1 MEQKEII
8 EKLIADGASVAT
20 AESCSGGLLAAAIT
34 AVAGASAIF
43 GYGLITYSNEAKEKL
58 LGVKKETLTAWGAV
72 SENCAYEM
80 AAGLKEMSQA
90 DCAVSV
96 TGIAGPGGG
105 SAEKPVGLVYIGLAW
120 GDEIHVKKNLFQGS
134 REEIRRQTVETAFA
148 FIAEKMK
155 KIEEKVLL

>member
-1 MEQKEII
+1 MEQREII
-8 EKLIADGASVAT
+8 EKLIADGVTVAT
-20 AESCSGGLLAAAIT
+20 AESCTGGLIAAALT

-43 GYGLITYSNEAKEKL
+43 GYGLVTYSNEAKEKI

-72 SENCAYEM
+72 SEACAHEM
-80 AAGLKEMSQA
+80 AKGLKEVSGA

-105 SAEKPVGLVYIGLAW
+105 SAEKPVGLVYMGLAW
-120 GDEIHVKKNLFQGS
+120 GDTIYVKKNLFQGN

-148 FIAEKMK
+148 L
-155 KIEEKVLL
+155 IEEKMF